1 MKKINPIII
10 NLILS
15 IMAGM
20 SISLGCIIYMICEN
34 KVVGAIAFTLGLFLV
49 LTRGYH
55 LFTGKIAYV
64 VDNPPSY
71 TLNMFLMWFGN
82 AIGALITSALIK
94 ATKLNYLQETALSI
108 TNGKLS
114 QTMLS
119 AFVMAVFCGFIIYWA
134 VENFKTNPHET
145 GKYIGMLIMIPI
157 FILCGFEHCV
167 ANMFYFFFS
176 DTYTLK
182 MLLYLVIITLGNTVG
197 SVVLRLLKKH
207 HK

>member
-1 MKKINPIII
+1 
-10 NLILS
+10 
-15 IMAGM
+15 MAGM

-119 AFVMAVFCGFIIYWA
+119 AFIMAVFCGFIIYWA
-134 VENFKTNPHET
+134 VENFKTNPHEI

>member
-1 MKKINPIII
+1 
-10 NLILS
+10 
-15 IMAGM
+15 MAGM

-82 AIGALITSALIK
+82 AIGALITSVLIK

-114 QTMLS
+114 QTVLS
-119 AFVMAVFCGFIIYWA
+119 AFIMAVFCGFIIYWA